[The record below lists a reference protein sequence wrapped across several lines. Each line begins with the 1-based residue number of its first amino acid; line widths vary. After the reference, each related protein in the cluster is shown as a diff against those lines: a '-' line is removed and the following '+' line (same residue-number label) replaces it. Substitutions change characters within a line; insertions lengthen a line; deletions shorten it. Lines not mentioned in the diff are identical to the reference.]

1 MLTFRRPAL
10 IGGGPILLRF
20 MAGHSKWAN
29 IQHRKCAQDKRR
41 DRIFSKLVR
50 EIDFAARAGG
60 NEPSSNA
67 RLRLVLDKAHAIGL
81 SKDAA
86 EGAIRRSAGASNAAT
101 TAAVALEGYG
111 PGGAAVMVDCL
122 TDDPDG
128 ILAQVRQTFARFGG
142 HLGARGSVRY
152 LFNEVGLLTFP
163 PGTDVERLIQ
173 VALHAGAEDVV
184 PSEDG
189 SIEVLADPTEF
200 DAVRA
205 IITAGG
211 FCPATAD
218 VTQRAATPN
227 RISGE
232 AGEQMV
238 RLLEALEDLDDVQ
251 SVYSNVEISDE
262 VLARV

>member
-1 MLTFRRPAL
+1 
-10 IGGGPILLRF
+10 

-29 IQHRKCAQDKRR
+29 IQHRKGVQDRR
-41 DRIFSKLVR
+41 RGKVFSKLLR
-50 EIDFAARAGG
+50 EIGFAARAGG
-60 NEPSSNA
+60 SEPSSNA
-67 RLRLVLDKAHAIGL
+67 RLRLVLDKASAIGL
-81 SKDAA
+81 PKDAA
-86 EGAIRRSAGASNAAT
+86 DSALKRSATLPNAEAMEAT
-101 TAAVALEGYG
+101 AYEGYG
-111 PGGAAVMVDCL
+111 PGGTAVMVDCL
-122 TDDPDG
+122 TDDRDRT
-128 ILAQVRQTFARFGG
+128 AADVRRTFTEHGG

-163 PGTDVERLIQ
+163 PGTNVEPLIQ
-173 VALHAGAEDVV
+173 LALHAGAEDVV

-211 FCPATAD
+211 FIPATAD

-232 AGEQMV
+232 AGV
-238 RLLEALEDLDDVQ
+238 
-251 SVYSNVEISDE
+251 
-262 VLARV
+262 